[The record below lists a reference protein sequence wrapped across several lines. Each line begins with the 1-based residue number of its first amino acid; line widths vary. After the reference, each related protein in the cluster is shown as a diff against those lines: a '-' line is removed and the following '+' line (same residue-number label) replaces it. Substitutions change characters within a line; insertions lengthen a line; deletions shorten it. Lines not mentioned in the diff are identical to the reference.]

1 MATLRKI
8 ESVIGT
14 GSTTDAT
21 TWVTIATF
29 TLATDA
35 SFSITEI
42 WAVGKDA
49 SGNTATIIGSH
60 RGKRVAGV
68 ISLIGSL
75 IDLITMIQG
84 SDVVLNTSAYRIN
97 INGNDIQLQTKGV
110 AATTIECLGGFKMM
124 IH

>member
-21 TWVTIATF
+21 TWVTIAT
-29 TLATDA
+29 DA

-49 SGNTATIIGSH
+49 SGNTATIIGTH

-97 INGNDIQLQTKGV
+97 INGNDIQL
-110 AATTIECLGGFKMM
+110 
-124 IH
+124 